1 MQQMQSQP
9 MQYKS
14 REELEIL
21 AYNNPRA
28 FLEMLEKN
36 NQFRQNF
43 QQLLQDFNHN
53 DMIQLAMVFQG
64 RVVREPVTLAPML
77 VDQMPK
83 DFKTWMRD
91 EQDYMSS
98 NKFHELGSFSLFQEK
113 QRAMEEMAE
122 YHRQKAKEKKLENY
136 YKEQQEK
143 THKVQEMNTYL
154 EMETSARYKQLVNA
168 FTGRNISA
176 KETAAITKEMQK
188 HDITSDMHAYFASK
202 FDNATA
208 NAIIENVTKFRAV
221 LLDENKTEEDKKEM
235 YELAKRAFGIN
246 LSYEEWKKMII
257 ELEYEKI
264 AEQTQIARD
273 YISNQNKNPKT
284 KEAQEG
290 KEAREKINRTVNH
303 HLATS
308 TNETNRALAE
318 HKSKN
323 KSEAKSVA
331 IMAKSLHEAEH
342 QGAKLYLKN
351 NNNSMGD
358 VYSVSNKMTEA
369 EKEKHQINSS
379 NDLNK
384 TFNEIRT

>member
-64 RVVREPVTLAPML
+64 RIVREPVTLAPML

-143 THKVQEMNTYL
+143 AHKVQEMNTYL

-208 NAIIENVTKFRAV
+208 NAIIENVTKLRAV

-235 YELAKRAFGIN
+235 YELAKKSFGIT

-264 AEQTQIARD
+264 AEQTKIAQS
-273 YISNQNKNPKT
+273 YLSNQNKNSEA
-284 KEAQEG
+284 KEVKAAQE
-290 KEAREKINRTVNH
+290 KLNRTVNH
-303 HLATS
+303 HLETS
-308 TNETNRALAE
+308 TDETNRALAE

-323 KSEAKSVA
+323 KSEAKKVA
-331 IMAKSLHEAEH
+331 IVEKSLQKGSEMFNERPT
-342 QGAKLYLKN
+342 KN
-351 NNNSMGD
+351 NIDNINSI
-358 VYSVSNKMTEA
+358 YSVSNKMKE
-369 EKEKHQINSS
+369 ENKEKHETNLS
-379 NDLNK
+379 NDLSK
-384 TFNEIRT
+384 TFNEIRN

>member
-113 QRAMEEMAE
+113 QRALEEMAE
-122 YHRQKAKEKKLENY
+122 YHRQKAKEKKLEKY

-143 THKVQEMNTYL
+143 TNKVQEMNTYL

-208 NAIIENVTKFRAV
+208 NAIIENVTKLRAV

-235 YELAKRAFGIN
+235 YELAKKSFGIT

-257 ELEYEKI
+257 ELEYE
-264 AEQTQIARD
+264 
-273 YISNQNKNPKT
+273 
-284 KEAQEG
+284 
-290 KEAREKINRTVNH
+290 
-303 HLATS
+303 
-308 TNETNRALAE
+308 

-323 KSEAKSVA
+323 KSEAKKVA
-331 IMAKSLHEAEH
+331 IVEKSLQKGSEMFNERPT
-342 QGAKLYLKN
+342 KN
-351 NNNSMGD
+351 NIDNINSI
-358 VYSVSNKMTEA
+358 YSVSNKMKE
-369 EKEKHQINSS
+369 ENKEKHETNLS
-379 NDLNK
+379 NDLSK
-384 TFNEIRT
+384 TFNEIRN